1 MHFFLSLVTLVEPS
15 KSTFS
20 RSNLSGSFKCSTRLK
35 RQCVLFLSL
44 TECVWH
50 DDNFGGSIP
59 PQLFSLYQH
68 NIMKNLHISHPE
80 DTILTGDLSV
90 LDSFLSEGYL
100 SVKIDGA
107 PAIVWGINPATGNFF
122 VGTKSVFNKVKIKIN
137 ESHQDIDANHVG
149 NVADILHKCFDYLPR
164 TEGIFQGDFIGFGGS
179 DEYTPNTITYKFNDI
194 VTEEII
200 VAPHT
205 FYTAESDLRD
215 AIAHPMKFTITDTV
229 YCKFVKPRARIFSGN
244 YITCAGSFDDISEPI
259 MFAKVMAQNVHFVDD
274 KQAKKIKQQLNKC
287 IRENTPI
294 DDNAFDCDY
303 TLIAFWKLVQ
313 SIKDD
318 ALFLCRNDGP
328 EAYIDQDRIDSEGYV
343 YSNEFGTYKL
353 VNRRLFSAANFNNNR
368 FQTNIQNGIR

>member
-1 MHFFLSLVTLVEPS
+1 
-15 KSTFS
+15 
-20 RSNLSGSFKCSTRLK
+20 
-35 RQCVLFLSL
+35 
-44 TECVWH
+44 
-50 DDNFGGSIP
+50 
-59 PQLFSLYQH
+59 
-68 NIMKNLHISHPE
+68 MKNLHIEHPE

-107 PAIVWGINPATGNFF
+107 PAIVWGTNPATGNFF

-179 DEYTPNTITYKFNDI
+179 DEYTPNTITYKFDDI

-259 MFAKVMAQNVHFVDD
+259 MFAKVIAQNVHFVDD

-328 EAYIDQDRIDSEGYV
+328 EAYIGQDRIDSEGYV

-368 FQTNIQNGIR
+368 FQTNIQNGIG

>member
-1 MHFFLSLVTLVEPS
+1 MT
-15 KSTFS
+15 K
-20 RSNLSGSFKCSTRLK
+20 
-35 RQCVLFLSL
+35 
-44 TECVWH
+44 
-50 DDNFGGSIP
+50 I
-59 PQLFSLYQH
+59 
-68 NIMKNLHISHPE
+68 LHIEHPE

-90 LDSFLSEGYL
+90 LDSFLSECYL

-107 PAIVWGINPATGNFF
+107 PAIVWGTNPATGNFF

-137 ESHQDIDANHVG
+137 ESHEEIDQNHVG
-149 NVADILHKCFDYLPR
+149 QVATILHDCFDWLPR
-164 TEGIFQGDFIGFGGS
+164 TDGIFQGDFIGFGGS
-179 DEYTPNTITYKFNDI
+179 DEYTPNTITYKFPTVIDQN
-194 VTEEII
+194 II

-259 MFAKVMAQNVHFVDD
+259 QFAKVMAQNVQFVDD

-287 IRENTPI
+287 IRENRPVVN
-294 DDNAFDCDY
+294 DDFDCDP
-303 TLIAFWKLVQ
+303 LLLGLWALVQ

-328 EAYIDQDRIDSEGYV
+328 EAYIGQDRIDSEGYV
-343 YSNEFGTYKL
+343 MHNEFGAYKL

-368 FQTNIQNGIR
+368 FQTAS

>member
-1 MHFFLSLVTLVEPS
+1 MT
-15 KSTFS
+15 K
-20 RSNLSGSFKCSTRLK
+20 
-35 RQCVLFLSL
+35 
-44 TECVWH
+44 
-50 DDNFGGSIP
+50 I
-59 PQLFSLYQH
+59 
-68 NIMKNLHISHPE
+68 LHISHPE

-90 LDSFLSEGYL
+90 LDSFLSEGHL

-107 PAIVWGINPATGNFF
+107 PAIVWGTNPANGKFF

-179 DEYTPNTITYKFNDI
+179 DEYTPNTITYKFPTVIDQN
-194 VTEEII
+194 II
-200 VAPHT
+200 IAPHT

-244 YITCAGSFDDISEPI
+244 YDTCAGDFGDLSEVI
-259 MFAKVMAQNVHFVDD
+259 QFAKQMAQTVTFVDD

-318 ALFLCRNDGP
+318 ALYLCRNDGP
-328 EAYIDQDRIDSEGYV
+328 EAYIGQDRIDSEGYV